1 MTTINN
7 VCVRFFYKIFKICF
21 NSSSFKNK
29 DVNLLKACKIL
40 KWILKINVKAEFICH
55 KLFNKLLSHKKYKV
69 NIAFLTT

>member
-1 MTTINN
+1 M
-7 VCVRFFYKIFKICF
+7 CALGFFKRSSKFAI